1 MEKIQLNE
9 LASLLF
15 GVVCAAIILYILFRE
30 KLPQFGLF
38 FLGFTFLLSANFFTV
53 IEGFLWTTLFNFL
66 EHLSYL
72 LAGVSFAAAA
82 WNARRDRCFTGDDH
96 GNRRVP

>member
-9 LASLLF
+9 LASLIF
-15 GVVCAAIILYILFRE
+15 GIVCAAIMLSILFRE
-30 KLPQFGLF
+30 KLPHFGLF
-38 FLGFTFLLSANFFTV
+38 FLGFAFLLSANFFTV
-53 IEGFLWTTLFNFL
+53 IEGFLWTPLFNFL

-82 WNARRDRCFTGDDH
+82 WNARRDRDFTGDDH
-96 GNRRVP
+96 GTRRIP